1 MAFTRKETKTTKTAK
16 TATKATAKKSTAK
29 KTTARKT
36 AKKTVE
42 KKPDICDLIAQ
53 KRATILDE
61 EQKKRL
67 AQSDEGMAVV
77 KKLRGFLP
85 KLKEARRIYRTL
97 EANGFVTT
105 DHSMYYGKKDHRSEG
120 YFLSDCWFHWEG
132 FSSDCKTY
140 CTMGGGCSRF
150 ACGIDID
157 TGDIL
162 IGQGEFSPPSAK
174 LNDGD
179 LIEMLVKGGNGWRF
193 KNGSGYS
200 MSGME
205 VVGKLKYICDNAEA
219 FCQSVTDYANS
230 VINK

>member
-97 EANGFVTT
+97 EENGFVKK
-105 DHSMYYGKKDHRSEG
+105 DESMYSGKSEHRKVG
-120 YFLSDCWFHWEG
+120 YFLSDCWYHWEG
-132 FSSDCKTY
+132 FSPDCKTY
-140 CTMGGGCSRF
+140 CTMGGGCNRF

-157 TGDIL
+157 TGDIMVGL
-162 IGQGEFSPPSAK
+162 SEFGSPCAK
-174 LNDGD
+174 LHDGD
-179 LIEMLVKGGNGWRF
+179 LIEMLVKGGNGWRI
-193 KNGSGYS
+193 KDMGGYT

>member
-29 KTTARKT
+29 KST

-42 KKPDICDLIAQ
+42 KKTDICDLIAQ
-53 KRATILDE
+53 KRADILDE

-77 KKLRGFLP
+77 KTLRKFLP
-85 KLKEARRIYRTL
+85 KLKEARRIYKTL
-97 EANGFVTT
+97 EANGFVKK
-105 DHSMYYGKKDHRSEG
+105 DESMHYGKSDHRRTG

-140 CTMGGGCSRF
+140 CTMGGGCNRF

-157 TGDIL
+157 TGDIM
-162 IGQGEFSPPSAK
+162 IGLSEFGTPCMK
-174 LNDGD
+174 LRDGD

-193 KNGSGYS
+193 TQGCGYA

-219 FCQSVTDYANS
+219 FCQSVTDYAKA
-230 VINK
+230 VISK